1 MDVFLVRHGEAAAS
15 WGESSDPGLSELGW
29 QQARTAADALQPL
42 LTPDVQLVS
51 SPLARARET
60 ARPLAERLGL
70 EIVIDPVFR
79 EVPSPVPLEQRQAW
93 LREFMQ
99 QQWSEQGDDLAQWR
113 HAAYESLLECRVPTV
128 VFTHFLVLNAVVG
141 VIEDCP
147 DVLRFWPDNGSVTH
161 LRRNGAALELVQ
173 LGEQIKTRVN

>member
-29 QQARTAADALQPL
+29 QQAQAVADVLQPL

-60 ARPLAERLGL
+60 AQPLAERLGKD
-70 EIVIDPVFR
+70 VAIDPVFR

-99 QQWSEQGDDLAQWR
+99 QGWNEQGEELTRWR
-113 HAAYESLLECRVPTV
+113 HAAYESLLDCTASTV

-147 DVLRFWPDNGSVTH
+147 DVLHFWPNNGSVTH
-161 LRRNGAALELVQ
+161 LRRNKDALELVQ